1 MGEQKCSNVDV
12 LFDVSNPFEL
22 ILVKIKEPCY
32 SSNTSA
38 MISARALENAGYVC
52 IVMSVLGFLTNAVTF
67 CVLVSSAKL
76 RRQASTALV
85 LCLTL
90 VDVIYN
96 GVMQPFHATS
106 LIHCC
111 HERDG
116 DNMR

>member
-1 MGEQKCSNVDV
+1 MYF
-12 LFDVSNPFEL
+12 FDVSNPFEL

-96 GVMQPFHATS
+96 GVMQPLHATS